1 MNNPVTIIHRGR
13 EMLVDAENFSI
24 TDGPNTDPIVELG
37 GRFIRFI
44 SENRMENHGRKNAQ
58 LQKVVFHDPATI
70 VYWTDGTKTVVKCQ
84 PGDTFD
90 PLTGFLMAFFKKAC
104 GNKGNYNNAL
114 KKIVPGYGQEVAG
127 DA

>member
-1 MNNPVTIIHRGR
+1 MNPVTIIYHGT
-13 EMLVDAENFSI
+13 EMLVDAEDFTI
-24 TDGPNTDPIVELG
+24 TDGPKTIPIVELV
-37 GRFIRFI
+37 GRVFI
-44 SENRMENHGRKNAQ
+44 SEKKIGNLGRMKEQ
-58 LQKVVFHDPATI
+58 LKKVVFHDPATI

-114 KKIVPGYGQEVAG
+114 KKIVPGYGGKEDD
-127 DA
+127 DAT

>member
-1 MNNPVTIIHRGR
+1 MNPVTIIHGGR
-13 EMLVDAENFSI
+13 EMLVDAENFTI
-24 TDGPNTDPIVELG
+24 ETGPNTVPIVELA
-37 GRFIRFI
+37 GRFIRENI
-44 SENRMENHGRKNAQ
+44 TENRGRKNAQ

-90 PLTGFLMAFFKKAC
+90 PLKGFLMAFFKKAC

-114 KKIVPGYGQEVAG
+114 KKIVPGYGKEEAKQK
-127 DA
+127 

>member
-1 MNNPVTIIHRGR
+1 MNPVTIIHRGR
-13 EMLVDAENFSI
+13 EILVDAENFTI
-24 TDGPNTDPIVELG
+24 ETGPNTVPTVELA
-37 GRFIRFI
+37 GRFIREEI
-44 SENRMENHGRKNAQ
+44 TENRGRKNAQ
-58 LQKVVFHDPATI
+58 LKKVLFHDPATI

-114 KKIVPGYGQEVAG
+114 KKIVPGYGGEEDD
-127 DA
+127 DAT